1 MDRSDTGKATPEEAV
16 RAKDA
21 VLNKKYD
28 LHRYMGNPGKY
39 FFKQLAAAFGRKE
52 KKEDV

>member
-1 MDRSDTGKATPEEAV
+1 MDRTDTGKATPEEAV

-28 LHRYMGNPGKY
+28 LHRYMGNPPKF
-39 FFKQLAAAFGRKE
+39 FFKQLSDAFK